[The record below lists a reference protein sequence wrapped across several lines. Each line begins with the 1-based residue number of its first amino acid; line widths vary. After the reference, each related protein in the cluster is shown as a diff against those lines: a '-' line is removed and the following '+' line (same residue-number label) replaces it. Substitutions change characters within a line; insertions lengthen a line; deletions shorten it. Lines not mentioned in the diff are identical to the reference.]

1 MEEKMTIKTFRST
14 RRDFL
19 AGAAGLGAAG
29 LIGARPAFAA
39 EVDWKKFSGQTLE
52 VNLVKSPRSD
62 TLLKYLSEFEELT
75 GIKVNAEATP
85 EQQQRQKTVIELS
98 SGKPSFDVVHLSY
111 HVQKRQFEKG
121 DWLADIGGFLKDPSL
136 TDAALT
142 EGDFADAGLAF
153 AKNADGTLHSLP
165 FSVDYWIVYWNKE
178 PFQAKGL
185 QFPATFEDMAKAAEA
200 LTDKGAGTFGFVA
213 RGLKNANVP
222 VWTSLLLGFD
232 KYAVENGK
240 LQTDSPEA
248 IEAAALYK
256 RLMTTSAPPGVAGFN
271 WAESQS
277 AFLQGKIGMW
287 LDGVGFAPPLENP
300 DKSRVVGKVG
310 YGIMPKGP
318 KAHASGTFGDGIAVT
333 AASEKKEAAYLF
345 CQWAVSPIMGARLLQ
360 AGAGVPFRKSVLGDA
375 KVRAGVTMPADWVD
389 AVAGSGEISRLAL
402 PVIVPVTEFRDTFGV
417 ALTNL
422 ISGGDPATEL
432 KKATEAFKPVLE
444 KSEKA

>member
-1 MEEKMTIKTFRST
+1 MEETTMRNVFRPT
-14 RRDFL
+14 RREFL
-19 AGAAGLGAAG
+19 AGTAGLGAAG
-29 LIGARPAFAA
+29 LIGARPAFSAD
-39 EVDWKKFSGQTLE
+39 VDWKKFSGQTLE

-111 HVQKRQFEKG
+111 HVQKRQFEKAG
-121 DWLADIGGFLKDPSL
+121 WLADIGGYLKDGSL
-136 TDAALT
+136 TDAGLT
-142 EGDFADAGLAF
+142 EADFAEAGLEF
-153 AKNADGTLHSLP
+153 AKDSDGTLRSLP
-165 FSVDYWIVYWNKE
+165 FSVDYWIIYWYKE
-178 PFQAKGL
+178 LFEAKGVSY
-185 QFPATFEDMAKAAEA
+185 PATFDDMVKAAEA
-200 LTDKGAGTFGFVA
+200 ITDKDKGTFGFVA
-213 RGLKNANVP
+213 RGIKNANVP
-222 VWTSLLLGFD
+222 VWTSLMLGYD
-232 KYAVENGK
+232 KYSVVNGE
-240 LQTDSPEA
+240 LQTETPEA
-248 IEAAALYK
+248 IEAAKVYQ
-256 RLMTTSAPPGVAGFN
+256 RLMTASAPPGVSGFN

-287 LDGVGFAPPLENP
+287 FDGVGFAPPLEDPN
-300 DKSRVVGKVG
+300 KSRVVGKVG

-318 KAHASGTFGDGIAVT
+318 KAHASGTFGDGIGVT

-360 AGAGVPFRKSVLGDA
+360 AGAGVPFRKSILNDQ
-375 KVRAGVTMPADWVD
+375 KVREGVTMPGDWVD

-402 PVIVPVTEFRDTFGV
+402 PVIIPVTEFRDTFGV
-417 ALTNL
+417 ALTNM
-422 ISGGDPATEL
+422 ISGGDPADEL